1 MGWLGWSP
9 QIALAAEVAMIEL
22 ALESRSDLLATIF
35 GSGTKGKS
43 KGNRGK
49 LTPDRFKAFRD
60 RINGK
65 VGKKRDV

>member
-1 MGWLGWSP
+1 
-9 QIALAAEVAMIEL
+9 MIEL